1 MNEAPCVGPYNFDF
15 PFNSAPFEWSTGNRI
30 IHPDKRGE
38 KSDGTD
44 NMEFKAEY
52 PGIDYM
58 LYHNLYYTIKS
69 QYYDNPVNLMNQKIT
84 FQMPFELLPTNFEI
98 GTTINP
104 LFVGVF
110 NNIQA
115 CNSISANS
123 TSGIPHNVTY
133 RAGNLIELQSG
144 FHVTPAS
151 GSFFRA
157 FISPYECAVDGSY
170 RELDS
175 EINSSTNFGLIN
187 NGFYSEGKD
196 FVLHDIKSPRN
207 ALHFSYNELD
217 ENIDEEISMENSDS
231 TKNLILINPNPVSE
245 IANVILS
252 TKEPCENIV
261 IEINNSIGNCV
272 HRANLDGLHRF
283 QIDCRNWSDGIYVL
297 KIYCVSQPEQWY
309 SAKFIIAK

>member
-1 MNEAPCVGPYNFDF
+1 MV
-15 PFNSAPFEWSTGNRI
+15 NRKKI

-115 CNSISANS
+115 CC
-123 TSGIPHNVTY
+123 SG
-133 RAGNLIELQSG
+133 L
-144 FHVTPAS
+144 
-151 GSFFRA
+151 
-157 FISPYECAVDGSY
+157 
-170 RELDS
+170 
-175 EINSSTNFGLIN
+175 
-187 NGFYSEGKD
+187 
-196 FVLHDIKSPRN
+196 
-207 ALHFSYNELD
+207 
-217 ENIDEEISMENSDS
+217 EN
-231 TKNLILINPNPVSE
+231 
-245 IANVILS
+245 
-252 TKEPCENIV
+252 
-261 IEINNSIGNCV
+261 
-272 HRANLDGLHRF
+272 
-283 QIDCRNWSDGIYVL
+283 
-297 KIYCVSQPEQWY
+297 
-309 SAKFIIAK
+309 